1 MTLAITAEQQ
11 DLRETV
17 RRFVDRE
24 LPLDRV
30 RELMA
35 TAEVFDRALWSRFA
49 TDLGILG
56 LSIPEGYGGTGAG
69 LQELGYVFEEFGR
82 SLVPSPLLATH
93 GLAVPAILASGDAA
107 AAQHILPKIADGLTV
122 ATVGWMAP
130 EGSWGDLAPGV
141 GGAQTADGWRLSGPT
156 SYVLDGL
163 SADVLLIVARTAD
176 TISLFQ
182 VEDDAAGLRRTALP
196 PLDQTRPL
204 ARIELSDTP
213 AVLIGDLGDGG
224 RILSAA
230 LDCAGTL
237 LAAEMVG
244 GAQACLDMSVEYAK
258 VREQFGRPIGSF
270 QAIKHKCAEMY
281 VAVEGARAAAYFA
294 TWTATED
301 PTELA
306 RVATVAKSVGAE
318 AYFRAAADNVQIHGG
333 IGFTWEHDAHLYFK
347 RAKAS
352 MQLFGDV
359 GVYRRRLADRIGL

>member
-1 MTLAITAEQQ
+1 MTLAITDEQN
-11 DLRETV
+11 DLRATV

-24 LPLDRV
+24 LSLDRV

-35 TAEVFDRALWSRFA
+35 TTEVFDRDLWVRFD

-56 LSIPEGYGGTGAG
+56 LSIPEEYGGSGAG
-69 LQELGYVFEEFGR
+69 QQELGYVFEEFGR

-93 GLAVPAILASGDAA
+93 GLAVPALLASADVAA
-107 AAQHILPKIADGLTV
+107 ARRILPQIAVGSTV
-122 ATVGWMAP
+122 ATVAWMAP
-130 EGSWGDLAPGV
+130 GGDWVVLAPEVV
-141 GGAQTADGWRLSGPT
+141 GTQTADGWRLTGPT

-163 SADVLLIVARTAD
+163 SADVLLIVARTED
-176 TISLFQ
+176 TVSLFA
-182 VEDDAAGLRRTALP
+182 VTDDAAGVRRTALP

-204 ARIELSDTP
+204 AKIELTEAP
-213 AVLIGDLGDGG
+213 ATLIGEYGDGG
-224 RILSAA
+224 RILSTA
-230 LDCAGTL
+230 LDYAGTL

-244 GAQACLDMSVEYAK
+244 GAQACVDMSVEYAK

-294 TWTATED
+294 MWTATED
-301 PTELA
+301 PTELP
-306 RVATVAKSVGAE
+306 RVATVAKSMAAE

-359 GVYRRRLADRIGL
+359 GAYRRRLADRIGL